1 MPRVGGT
8 FRSTKRKADDA
19 AQSVTTGR
27 RQNTAGTGDVMTLPG
42 GYARTAVNDEAS
54 DAVAFRV
61 RAYLDELFGTIML
74 QVKESNHCFDA
85 IPVVVKAV
93 LNYNNIQFATIDLY
107 KTGVPIPE
115 PLWFK
120 FELEHKRLILYLN
133 ESMYN
138 DYCTTTSTSDVPV
151 VWSSG
156 HVMVDKYN
164 PYCAHP
170 EVSELDD
177 AKIKC
182 AIVCDHVS
190 QHIIHRY
197 YNETPL
203 VADTELHEGGW
214 TRFGTTLHS
223 MLSIEIVEIPCR
235 DNHGSTGGSQ
245 VLTMIP
251 QNKGGIS
258 LGMISSREYAF

>member
-1 MPRVGGT
+1 MGKKRVNGGT
-8 FRSTKRKADDA
+8 FRSTKRKAEEQEVA
-19 AQSVTTGR
+19 STQSVATG
-27 RQNTAGTGDVMTLPG
+27 AVLTLPG
-42 GYARTAVNDEAS
+42 GYAHTAVNDEAS
-54 DAVAFRV
+54 DVIAFRV

-93 LNYNNIQFATIDLY
+93 LNYNNIQFTTIDLY
-107 KTGVPIPE
+107 KTGVHIPE

-120 FELEHKRLILYLN
+120 FELEKKRLILYLN

-138 DYCTTTSTSDVPV
+138 EYCTATATPDVPV

-164 PYCAHP
+164 PYCAQP
-170 EVSELDD
+170 EVSEVDD

-182 AIVCDHVS
+182 AVVCDHVA

-203 VADTELHEGGW
+203 TANTELHEGGW

-223 MLSIEIVEIPCR
+223 MLNIEVVEIPCR
-235 DNHGSTGGSQ
+235 DQHGSTGSQ
-245 VLTMIP
+245 VLTMVP
-251 QNKGGIS
+251 QSGS
-258 LGMISSREYAF
+258 RLGMISSREYAF